1 MVAGLVNYVVIAAVD
16 SKGGNFSY
24 SYNRAES
31 EIPRLNSISA
41 PFPPSGPDRHDW
53 PQVKHLE
60 VALHYI
66 MTDVID
72 VWELLSPLKNHSHN
86 ICLH

>member
-1 MVAGLVNYVVIAAVD
+1 MPH
-16 SKGGNFSY
+16 

-31 EIPRLNSISA
+31 EVPTLSNISA
-41 PFPPSGPDRHDW
+41 SFPSSSPILHDW
-53 PQVKHLE
+53 PQVKHLK